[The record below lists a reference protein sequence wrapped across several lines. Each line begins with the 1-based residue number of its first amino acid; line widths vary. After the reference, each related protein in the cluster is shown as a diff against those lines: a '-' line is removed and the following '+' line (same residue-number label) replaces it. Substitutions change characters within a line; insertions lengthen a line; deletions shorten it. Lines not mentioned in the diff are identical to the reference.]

1 MAYEE
6 QYDERTHETY
16 DRASFG
22 GSLQLGER
30 PAVIVVDFSCG
41 FTDPECAL
49 GADMTD
55 AVQACRRVLDAA
67 RAKGAVIVYTTVA
80 YAPHLKDAG
89 LAIQKSPAVSELQ
102 LGSRWAEIDERL
114 GVREDE
120 AVIVKKF
127 PSALFGTP
135 INSILTAQRVD
146 TVILC
151 GAVTSGCIRATAIDL
166 FSNGYPTL
174 VPRDC
179 VADRAEGP
187 HEANLF
193 DMHAKYVDVVSSE
206 DAIAYLQSVPDRTP
220 AAAY

>member
-1 MAYEE
+1 MSYEK
-6 QYDERTHETY
+6 QYDDPTHRTYE
-16 DRASFG
+16 RASFG
-22 GSLQLGER
+22 GRLKLGER
-30 PAVIVVDFSCG
+30 PAVLVVDFSCG

-49 GADMTD
+49 GADMSS
-55 AVQACRRVLDAA
+55 AVEACRRVLDAA
-67 RAKGAVIVYTTVA
+67 RAKGALIVYTTVG

-89 LAIQKSPAVSELQ
+89 LSIQKSPAVAELQ
-102 LGSRWAEIDERL
+102 LNSRWLDIDERL
-114 GVREDE
+114 GLREDE
-120 AVIVKKF
+120 PVIVKKF

-135 INSILTAQRVD
+135 VTTIFTGHQID

-206 DAIAYLQSVPDRTP
+206 EAIEYLRSVPDR
-220 AAAY
+220 AAAAV